1 MCIGDINTH
10 ESKGKLRMSNLR
22 IGRQASNN
30 PTGLTLVA
38 STGGSN
44 GTFKDLLTDAQKEKL
59 GIQQAKPSVF
69 TKPAQAAAGPKI
81 DLVGDAYR
89 LRAEEQAV
97 QKAREIDLAWKEHE
111 AFNQTAREIAQYE
124 KSAPLVKN
132 PDVPDFV
139 RKAPAQA
146 APKSASESF
155 EVFSQAGKT
164 TAEGATKGGALVPF
178 GGNGGSVP
186 PSFGGAAASTAQG
199 TGALVPITGNAG
211 GAGGAIPPVGGGSG
225 AAGGAKSLVPAGKVI
240 EDVPYEEVTKNK
252 GLWSKFKDVIKGGA
266 SKAANWFKG
275 LPKAGKIGCIIGA
288 LAIAAGAI
296 YGLYKL
302 FSGDK
307 EEGKPV
313 EAPKDYNPQVPKEE
327 EKPKETEQPT
337 EPDANEPV
345 KSEQPDAPVPAVPTT
360 PEEPE
365 QNDDIKEIKDDVKEV
380 KDDVKEIKD
389 KLDQIANPVP
399 VAPVEPE
406 APEQVE
412 DPKQVEDPEQ
422 KDDITGIKDDV
433 KEIKD
438 DVKEVKDDVKEIKD
452 KLLQQPEDPANADE
466 PKAAEKS
473 DEAEKEPKAA
483 EDENVY
489 TVVKGD
495 CVWNIAKDHLIK
507 IHADEPNYVP
517 TNAEILKH
525 TNEIM
530 DYNPQLHWED
540 DHYHV
545 MIRPGDKINLVKQ
558 EQEVQEE
565 PEKEEKDQE
574 KELNQVD

>member
-59 GIQQAKPSVF
+59 GIQQAKSSVF
-69 TKPAQAAAGPKI
+69 TNPAQAAVKPNAEQIVAAQTIQPQKGFQEFI
-81 DLVGDAYR
+81 D
-89 LRAEEQAV
+89 
-97 QKAREIDLAWKEHE
+97 ARQGL
-111 AFNQTAREIAQYE
+111 NR
-124 KSAPLVKN
+124 
-132 PDVPDFV
+132 
-139 RKAPAQA
+139 

-178 GGNGGSVP
+178 GGNGGTVP

-199 TGALVPITGNAG
+199 AGALVPITGNAG
-211 GAGGAIPPVGGGSG
+211 GAGGTIPPVGGGSG
-225 AAGGAKSLVPAGKVI
+225 AAGGAKGLVPVKPPI
-240 EDVPYEEVTKNK
+240 DVPYEEVTKNK

-266 SKAANWFKG
+266 SKATNWFKG

-296 YGLYKL
+296 YGLCEL

-345 KSEQPDAPVPAVPTT
+345 KSEEPDAPVPAVPAT

-399 VAPVEPE
+399 AAPVEPE
-406 APEQVE
+406 EPEQVE